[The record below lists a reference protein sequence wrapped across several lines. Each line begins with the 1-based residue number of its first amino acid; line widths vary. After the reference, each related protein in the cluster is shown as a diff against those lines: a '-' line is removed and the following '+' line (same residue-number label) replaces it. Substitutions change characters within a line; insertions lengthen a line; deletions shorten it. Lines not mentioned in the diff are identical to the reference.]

1 MVRAAV
7 LTAPDTFELLDL
19 PEPVLRAD
27 NAIVRVELCGTC
39 GTDVKYAAGRLNGP
53 IPMILGHEIVGRV
66 EAIGD
71 VAAARHGVAVGD
83 RVVLE
88 SSIPCWSCPACRSG
102 AYRLCPTKGGY
113 GTRSG
118 LADGSGLWGG
128 LAEVVEVAPGSI
140 VHRVPPSVSPAAA
153 VGMELL
159 ANGYQWLLRKGGLL
173 PGQRVLIQGC
183 GPQGLCAALV
193 AARVGAADI
202 TVTGLERDTARLAFA
217 AGTARARTVV
227 VDPEADAATQLAS
240 IGGDFDVV
248 LDVTG
253 DPRALA
259 TAAQHLRPQGTLVL
273 ASVVGRGVAVP
284 FRTDELVYRE
294 IRVQAVLSKDEQ
306 AVVAA
311 RTIVSTDHAL
321 QAALERLVTHVFPL
335 DEAAA
340 AIGARAAG
348 LDGFVKAAV
357 RPAFDMS
364 AVEPGAA

>member
-7 LTAPDTFELLDL
+7 LTAPDTFELRDL

-39 GTDVKYAAGRLNGP
+39 GTDVKYAAGRLAAP

-66 EAIGD
+66 EAIGA

-118 LADGSGLWGG
+118 LDAGSGLWGG

-140 VHRVPPSVSPAAA
+140 VHRVPTSVSPVAA

-193 AARVGAADI
+193 AGRLGAADI
-202 TVTGLERDTARLAFA
+202 TVTGLAHDTARLAYA
-217 AGTARARTVV
+217 ADTAGARTLV
-227 VDPEADAATQLAS
+227 VDPEADVASQMAA
-240 IGGDFDVV
+240 IGGGYDVV

-273 ASVVGRGVAVP
+273 ASVIGRGIEVP
-284 FRTDELVYRE
+284 FRTDDLVYRE

-306 AVVAA
+306 ALLAA
-311 RTIVSTDHAL
+311 RTLVSTDPVLH
-321 QAALERLVTHVFPL
+321 AALERLVTHVFPL
-335 DEAAA
+335 EQAAA
-340 AIGARAAG
+340 AIGARSAG

-357 RPAFDMS
+357 RPGIA
-364 AVEPGAA
+364 